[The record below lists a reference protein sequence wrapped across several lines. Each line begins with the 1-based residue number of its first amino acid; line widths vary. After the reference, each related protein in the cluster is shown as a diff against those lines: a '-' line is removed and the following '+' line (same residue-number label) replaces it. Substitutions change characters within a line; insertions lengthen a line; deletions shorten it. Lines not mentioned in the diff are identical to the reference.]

1 MTPSLKLQMLD
12 FLDEVLSMVVEL
24 WLSQEIQCLSFSKA
38 QKYTQSYNHV
48 AFHLNLCF
56 FIHGMLCWNYWR
68 NI

>member
-48 AFHLNLCF
+48 AFHLAL
-56 FIHGMLCWNYWR
+56 
-68 NI
+68 